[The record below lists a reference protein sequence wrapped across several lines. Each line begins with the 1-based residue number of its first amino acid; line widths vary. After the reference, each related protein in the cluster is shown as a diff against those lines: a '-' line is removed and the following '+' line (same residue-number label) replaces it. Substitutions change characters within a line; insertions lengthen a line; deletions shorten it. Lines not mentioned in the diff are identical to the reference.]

1 MRIGYPCINTTI
13 GCASSRTFRLKSYS
27 EKRLVE
33 TVESNLSCLDKILSF
48 NVKHNLMFFR
58 ITSDLIPFAS
68 HPICK
73 FSWQQYFEE
82 QFQEIGDLI
91 KNNGV
96 RISMHPDQFTLIN
109 SLDNRVF
116 ENSVRELVYHAQVL
130 DLMALDTSAKIQ
142 IHVGGVYKDKE
153 KSIKRF
159 IQRFKRL
166 DDIVKKRLVVEND
179 DSRYNLKEC
188 LKINAETRIPVL
200 FDIFH
205 HEVNNYGESLQ
216 EAFDLFTKTWGN
228 ADGLPM
234 VDYSSQKTG
243 FRIGNHV
250 ETIDLEHFRKFLNES
265 RPYNF
270 DVMLEIKDKEKSAL
284 RAIEIACHDVRF
296 LNINAQES

>member
-1 MRIGYPCINTTI
+1 MRIGYACINTTI
-13 GCASSRTFRLKSYS
+13 GCISSRTFRLKSYS

-33 TVESNLSCLDKILSF
+33 TIESNLSCLAKILSF
-48 NVKHNLMFFR
+48 NVKHNLLFFR

-73 FSWQQYFEE
+73 FNWQRHFED
-82 QFQEIGDLI
+82 QFQMIGHLA
-91 KNNGV
+91 KNYDV

-130 DLMALDTSAKIQ
+130 DLMELDNSAKIQ

-153 KSIKRF
+153 KSITRF
-159 IQRFKRL
+159 IQRFKKL
-166 DDIVKKRLVVEND
+166 DKIVKKRLVVENE
-179 DSRYNLKEC
+179 DSRYNLSEC

-200 FDIFH
+200 FDVFH

-216 EAFDLFTKTWGN
+216 EAFELFTRTWGN
-228 ADGLPM
+228 GDGLPM

-243 FRIGNHV
+243 YRIGNHA
-250 ETIDLEHFRKFLNES
+250 ETIDLKHFQEFLEGS
-265 RPYNF
+265 RPYDF

-284 RAIEIACHDVRF
+284 KAIKIASQDARF
-296 LNINAQES
+296 SIINTYDP